1 MENFIFVIM
10 AFENTIGQDNLK
22 ASLIQNIESGRTA
35 HAQVFVGKD
44 GFGSLAMAID
54 YAQHLLGFT
63 GNFQKTINPLHHPD
77 IHFFYPV
84 IKNGTSASQRTSK
97 DYLSE
102 WRTFI
107 GAGRYASLSDWYTQI
122 DAGNK
127 QGVINVEE
135 AQEIIKT
142 LSLKSYSGGY
152 KVLIVW
158 HAEKMNLACSN
169 KLLKWIEEPNKNTAI
184 ILITEQA
191 DGLLKTIQSRC
202 QTVNIPA
209 LKAQEIFKALL
220 KKGADSMTA
229 ERISQSAAGNY
240 DNALKLFEEDKK
252 TAGYEPLFIE
262 WVRSAFKA
270 KSDKKSINRLMAW
283 SERVSKLG
291 REKEKQFLYYS
302 LDFFRQAMLLNY
314 GLKKM
319 VHLKIQ
325 DASFSLEKFAF
336 FIDGIN
342 IESIDKEIKSAI
354 YHIERNGNGKIILT
368 DLSIKLT
375 RLLHKKKR

>member
-1 MENFIFVIM
+1 M
-10 AFENTIGQDNLK
+10 AFKNTIGQDKLK
-22 ASLIQNIESGRTA
+22 AHLIQNIESGRIP

-44 GFGSLAMAID
+44 GFGSLAIAID
-54 YAQHLLGFT
+54 YAQHLLNFT
-63 GNFQKTINPLHHPD
+63 GNFRETINPLHHPD
-77 IHFFYPV
+77 VHFFYPI
-84 IKNGTSASQRTSK
+84 IKNGTSTNQRTSK

-102 WRTFI
+102 WRAFI

-135 AQEIIKT
+135 AQQIIKT

-191 DGLLKTIQSRC
+191 DKLLKTIQSRC

-209 LKAQEIFKALL
+209 LKAQEIFKALQ
-220 KKGADSMTA
+220 KKGADSITA
-229 ERISQSAAGNY
+229 KRISQSAAGNY
-240 DNALKLFEEDKK
+240 GGALKLFEEDRK
-252 TAGYEPLFIE
+252 TAEYEPLFIE
-262 WVRSAFKA
+262 WVRNAFKA
-270 KSDKKSINRLMAW
+270 KTDKKSINRLMAW

-291 REKEKQFLYYS
+291 REKEKQFLFYS
-302 LDFFRQAMLLNY
+302 IDFFRQAMLLNY

-336 FIDGIN
+336 FVDGVN
-342 IESIDKEIKSAI
+342 IENIDQEIQSAI

-375 RLLHKKKR
+375 RLLHKKDS